1 MDTTKIIGWLIFIIG
16 ISIIVLTI
24 YHTYNIFTGK
34 ASAPEIIS
42 LNIEKPKTSGQGG
55 LPTNPDQF
63 REMISQQLANMLPLE
78 SLPQFLNL
86 IVWTIGAGVLMLGG
100 SKIAGLGVNLIKK

>member
-1 MDTTKIIGWLIFIIG
+1 MDTTKIIGWLMFIIG
-16 ISIIVLTI
+16 ISVIVLTI

-42 LNIEKPKTSGQGG
+42 LNIEKPKTSGGI
-55 LPTNPDQF
+55 PTNPDQLGD
-63 REMISQQLANMLPLE
+63 MISQQLANILPLE

-86 IVWTIGAGVLMLGG
+86 ITWTIGAGVLMLGG
-100 SKIAGLGVNLIKK
+100 SKIAGLGINLIKK